1 MTPAALHL
9 SRIAVTMAAGAMLV
23 VAYLNIDLV
32 QQVSPI
38 FDPVS
43 DYVYYNGVAFV
54 VSVLLLMA
62 GGFAVTT
69 GLTRAGVPHSAG
81 VKVLFGLWFLGLTLV
96 AIFPGN
102 PSVDVST
109 VAGEIH
115 RFGGAVFLTSLPVAC
130 WLLARSL
137 RDHPVWMV
145 TAGRL
150 RGVAVVGVLT
160 AASFGVAQFV
170 QWLPQG
176 LLERFALTAE
186 VALVIVLA
194 LTIRRAAR

>member
-1 MTPAALHL
+1 MLHL
-9 SRIAVTMAAGAMLV
+9 SRIAVTTAAGAMLL
-23 VAYLNIDLV
+23 VAYLNIALV

-43 DYVYYNGVAFV
+43 DYVHYNGVAFV
-54 VSVLLLMA
+54 LSVLLLMS
-62 GGFAVTT
+62 GGFAVAT
-69 GLTRAGVPHSAG
+69 GLTRAGVPHSG
-81 VKVLFGLWFLGLTLV
+81 LVKVLFGLWFVGLALV
-96 AIFPGN
+96 AVFPGN

-115 RFGGAVFLTSLPVAC
+115 RFVGAVFLTSLPVAC

-145 TAGRL
+145 TASRL

-160 AASFGVAQFV
+160 ATSFGVAQFV
-170 QWLPQG
+170 TWLPQG
-176 LLERFALTAE
+176 LLERFALAAE
-186 VALVIVLA
+186 VALVVVLA